1 VMGVLRRQP
10 VTVLQLNL
18 VLIDKHTSHLILTRT
33 KSVSITGTIK
43 SIEMTRQQA
52 ERAAEIAYSTLVNTP
67 STVQEIADGY
77 NKREALTRKL
87 MKHEDSRL

>member
-1 VMGVLRRQP
+1 
-10 VTVLQLNL
+10 
-18 VLIDKHTSHLILTRT
+18 
-33 KSVSITGTIK
+33 
-43 SIEMTRQQA
+43 MTRQQA